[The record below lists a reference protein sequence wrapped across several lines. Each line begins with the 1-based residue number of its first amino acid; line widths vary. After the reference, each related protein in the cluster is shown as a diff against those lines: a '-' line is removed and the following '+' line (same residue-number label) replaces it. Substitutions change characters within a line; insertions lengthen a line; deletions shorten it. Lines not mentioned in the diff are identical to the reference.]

1 MSLTYYERDITSD
14 LTGGVRFN
22 KKILDTT
29 ATASTMRVIVA
40 ALTTETNYF
49 FSDPNVPNLTTWQ
62 AGTWTTYI
70 NIPANPDSYIYLAI
84 AIDRI
89 NSSGTLASTV
99 MPLTAEQ
106 NLAYSKV
113 VYTFAGNGSSQSAS
127 ATDRIR
133 INCQFRNSSH
143 LSRYVDL
150 ELNTSTESII
160 TPLEALAPPVALK
173 GVMTT
178 NTKYWGP

>member
-14 LTGGVRFN
+14 LTGGVWFN

-29 ATASTMRVIVA
+29 ATASTMDVHVA

-70 NIPANPDSYIYLAI
+70 NIPAYPDSYIYLAI

-106 NLAYSKV
+106 NLATSG

-133 INCQFRNSSH
+133 INCQFRNASH
-143 LSRYVDL
+143 VSRYVRL
-150 ELNTSTESII
+150 KFNTSTESVI